1 MRSGTPSVSRAV
13 LEPLLYPILYFYIPP
28 VLGAYNDFCGGSSL
42 GSLLLGAVP
51 GLTFPLLAG
60 LAMAVRTGP
69 ADSPAWVMTIVF
81 LAIGVVGAGGG
92 IIVSRTCRWLASRWR
107 RLG

>member
-1 MRSGTPSVSRAV
+1 MHTTIFAAGR
-13 LEPLLYPILYFYIPP
+13 F
-28 VLGAYNDFCGGSSL
+28 

-60 LAMAVRTGP
+60 LTMAIRTGP
-69 ADSPAWVMTIVF
+69 ADSPAWVMTLAF

-92 IIVSRTCRWLASRWR
+92 IIVSRTYRWVAARWKSE
-107 RLG
+107 GYI